1 MGNGGQ
7 RSSSFSDATG
17 NSGASA
23 AGGMSSGANGSS
35 ATFQTAVV
43 FEVLTNPESQLKKPM
58 SPPYG
63 DGVTSLLDML
73 LDGEGPLSSEN
84 ATSFASRDVSLQRGG
99 GKAPTAMKSI
109 KEQSKRDWSHI
120 SKRA

>member
-17 NSGASA
+17 NSGPGA
-23 AGGMSSGANGSS
+23 AGGMSSDTKGSS

-43 FEVLTNPESQLKKPM
+43 FEVLTNPESQLSKPL

-63 DGVTSLLDML
+63 DGVTSLLDTL
-73 LDGEGPLSSEN
+73 LAPKGPLSSEN
-84 ATSFASRDVSLQRGG
+84 ATSFASRCPRNSIVAKRVS
-99 GKAPTAMKSI
+99 
-109 KEQSKRDWSHI
+109 
-120 SKRA
+120 